1 MTNVPNMDPI
11 DRTEFVTT
19 CSIALDLASAP
30 EVAAAWGTE
39 STCAGMT
46 VGALTCHL
54 LSQTEVT
61 AAFLH
66 YPPPTALAPI
76 TLLEHFDRAEWVSA
90 PLEDEAHSSVR
101 DESEESAAAGP
112 QTVLADA
119 ADVLGRLTPAL
130 SAPRDPAVV
139 YIPWHDWALTTD
151 DFLVSRAMEL
161 IVHSDDLAASVG
173 MSTPKFPPTVIANV
187 VHILGAIGLQ
197 RHGQDAVIRTLIRP
211 QRAPGSFAAF

>member
-1 MTNVPNMDPI
+1 MDPI

-19 CSIALDLASAP
+19 CRIALELAGAP
-30 EVAAAWGTE
+30 EVAAAWHSE

-66 YPPPTALAPI
+66 YPPPTTLAPI

-101 DESEESAAAGP
+101 VESEEAAAAGP
-112 QTVLADA
+112 ATVLADA
-119 ADVLGRLTPAL
+119 AGVLDRLTTVL
-130 SAPRDPAVV
+130 DAPRDPAVV

-161 IVHSDDLAASVG
+161 VVHSDDLAASVG
-173 MSTPKFPPTVIANV
+173 LPTPEFPPTVIANV

-197 RHGQDAVIRTLIRP
+197 RRGQDAVIRTLIRP
-211 QRAPGSFAAF
+211 QRAPDSFAAF